1 MNLSEAFSVLTF
13 FRVLLGQL
21 KQYKSLEKN
30 LTTKELGV
38 LTAKGEQTGGEIFR
52 NSFSAFNSY
61 LTFLQNSCLR
71 IGQHFYT
78 TQLFPSGFAQGDLPL
93 PD

>member
-1 MNLSEAFSVLTF
+1 MNLSKAFSVLTF

-38 LTAKGEQTGGEIFR
+38 LTAKGEQTGGGIFR
-52 NSFSAFNSY
+52 NSFSALFISY
-61 LTFLQNSCLR
+61 LFTKQLPENRPAFLYN
-71 IGQHFYT
+71 
-78 TQLFPSGFAQGDLPL
+78 
-93 PD
+93 